1 MMKAL
6 ILMVLLCHMNY
17 CYPSPLHH
25 YVYQRVVFDTQEPT
39 TKTTTQMTPQ
49 PELLKYQK
57 AFDQVINKI
66 RKALNESHSVVDLD
80 AILQDLETTR
90 LVL

>member
-1 MMKAL
+1 MKAL
-6 ILMVLLCHMNY
+6 ILMVLLFQMNY
-17 CYPSPLHH
+17 CYPTPLHH

-39 TKTTTQMTPQ
+39 TKTTTQMAPQ
-49 PELLKYQK
+49 PELLKYQE
-57 AFDQVINKI
+57 AFDQVIKKI

-90 LVL
+90 MVR